1 MKKPLI
7 KICLLESP
15 VLIESEVMPVPGLM
29 QEPVTMAKS
38 GIGGVFR
45 KLTLHG
51 FRGSA
56 FKG

>member
-7 KICLLESP
+7 KICLLEFSF
-15 VLIESEVMPVPGLM
+15 LIESEALPVPGLM
-29 QEPVTMAKS
+29 QEPMTMAKS

>member
-7 KICLLESP
+7 KICLLEFP